1 MPSYAYAY
9 LPPNPRGAVAL
20 ADLGR
25 RFNHLLPSTASY
37 RSVRHTALRAIDECV
52 GAIVEEFALLGAGD
66 EEIAGHIAERGAQL
80 AFTVECTDTH
90 RADAVELLRV
100 LSCDVRS
107 IVSEHLRLRG
117 HRHLKW
123 STEKYLFSSLRVTF
137 APPSPHPSPVA
148 KETSRVRVTAQGVCI
163 GGFCAGALPATGELH
178 RIALSDSPLAY
189 FPDAEDYIYRLA
201 LKGAW
206 DDTCGSTLDYL
217 GESRSAVELMLDSVK
232 VVDSLIKEVSRERNV
247 STLKKSVKRYL
258 ISQEAHIMV
267 WTPRDPVEEVP
278 DEDIE
283 ALFTFIADTLEDI
296 CRTCLVIDDQTVGRT
311 IFNLTSRLTAEG
323 LDGVEVD
330 IRVGTHAKWDLPDSQ
345 AFFRP

>member
-1 MPSYAYAY
+1 M
-9 LPPNPRGAVAL
+9 
-20 ADLGR
+20 
-25 RFNHLLPSTASY
+25 
-37 RSVRHTALRAIDECV
+37 
-52 GAIVEEFALLGAGD
+52 
-66 EEIAGHIAERGAQL
+66 
-80 AFTVECTDTH
+80 
-90 RADAVELLRV
+90 
-100 LSCDVRS
+100 
-107 IVSEHLRLRG
+107 
-117 HRHLKW
+117 
-123 STEKYLFSSLRVTF
+123 
-137 APPSPHPSPVA
+137 
-148 KETSRVRVTAQGVCI
+148 RVTAQGVCI

-178 RIALSDSPLAY
+178 RIAFSDSPLAY

-206 DDTCGSTLDYL
+206 DDTYGSTLDYL
-217 GESRSAVELMLDSVK
+217 GESRSAVELMLNSVK

-311 IFNLTSRLTAEG
+311 IST
-323 LDGVEVD
+323 
-330 IRVGTHAKWDLPDSQ
+330 SQ
-345 AFFRP
+345 AALLQKAWMASRWISARARMPSGISRTPRRSSGRSQVGYSALYSAILSHSVLPGIVVLIMSGVSSRYSGISSQLRLKCSVLTWSTSVPSA